1 MWEEYRKTLKPVQA
15 LIATVTAATYLGMH
29 RMWFVTAVFF
39 LMMQVGALL
48 GALWAHRLRQ
58 KVQLPG

>member
-1 MWEEYRKTLKPVQA
+1 MWEHYQKTLKPVQA
-15 LIATVTAATYLGMH
+15 TIATVTIAVYFGMH

-48 GALWAHRLRQ
+48 GALWAHRLRR
-58 KVQLPG
+58 KVQLQG